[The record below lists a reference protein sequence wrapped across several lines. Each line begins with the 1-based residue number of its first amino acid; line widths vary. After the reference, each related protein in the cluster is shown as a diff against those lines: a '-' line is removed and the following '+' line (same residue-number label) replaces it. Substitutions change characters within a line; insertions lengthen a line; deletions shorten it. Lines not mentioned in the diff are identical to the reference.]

1 VRLPNPAILTCG
13 QPASLRILIKQHSPR
28 TRPLYLQS
36 LQIEV
41 IGHTNIQAH
50 GFAKK
55 VSGSWVIFSRS
66 NMQYVIG
73 SPNDEPETETELS
86 DHLWANLPLPDT
98 VSPSFVTCNIVRSYE
113 LIVSVGLSYGNP
125 QSGQV
130 SYASSLDKAHL
141 LRINS

>member
-13 QPASLRILIKQHSPR
+13 QPASLRILIKHHSPR

-130 SYASSLDKAHL
+130 SYASSLDQAHL